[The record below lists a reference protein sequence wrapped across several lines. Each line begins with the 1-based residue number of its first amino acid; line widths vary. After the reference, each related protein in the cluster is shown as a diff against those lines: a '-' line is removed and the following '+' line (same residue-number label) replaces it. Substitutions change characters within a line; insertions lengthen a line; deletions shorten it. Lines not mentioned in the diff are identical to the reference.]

1 MQLSETTS
9 SAMADSH
16 RKIRCSIEK
25 SLEEAGRLVHTK
37 PTEKALRLAGVKL
50 ARFVPRLFRIDYLEE
65 ILANRL
71 NLHIDES
78 GNQDLSEGRYIVAVV
93 LHDHSSDIATPIN
106 RYEERLAAA
115 DLPDVPFHGKDLLHG
130 NERYS
135 IVTPGDRKR
144 LLAQFA
150 RFVRELPISFFTLQY
165 DTSNV
170 HNRNELEAR
179 IRRDLASLVFARLA
193 FFQEFEMIAVYYDNG
208 QSAVSIALHDAL
220 DYVLAK
226 NVADYRDADPNARR
240 LLQVAD
246 YICTIA
252 RASDAYDAGKPTKT
266 HERFFGNRRSF
277 KQSFEKQL
285 DRKKFL

>member
-1 MQLSETTS
+1 M
-9 SAMADSH
+9 
-16 RKIRCSIEK
+16 
-25 SLEEAGRLVHTK
+25 
-37 PTEKALRLAGVKL
+37 
-50 ARFVPRLFRIDYLEE
+50 
-65 ILANRL
+65 ANRL
-71 NLHIDES
+71 NLHVDES

-106 RYEERLAAA
+106 RYEERLA
-115 DLPDVPFHGKDLLHG
+115 
-130 NERYS
+130 
-135 IVTPGDRKR
+135 
-144 LLAQFA
+144 
-150 RFVRELPISFFTLQY
+150 
-165 DTSNV
+165 
-170 HNRNELEAR
+170 
-179 IRRDLASLVFARLA
+179 
-193 FFQEFEMIAVYYDNG
+193 FFQEFETIAVYYDNG
-208 QSAVSIALHDAL
+208 QSAVNIALHDAL

>member
-1 MQLSETTS
+1 M
-9 SAMADSH
+9 
-16 RKIRCSIEK
+16 
-25 SLEEAGRLVHTK
+25 
-37 PTEKALRLAGVKL
+37 
-50 ARFVPRLFRIDYLEE
+50 
-65 ILANRL
+65 
-71 NLHIDES
+71 
-78 GNQDLSEGRYIVAVV
+78 
-93 LHDHSSDIATPIN
+93 
-106 RYEERLAAA
+106 
-115 DLPDVPFHGKDLLHG
+115 HG

-193 FFQEFEMIAVYYDNG
+193 FFQKFEMIAVYYDNG

-252 RASDAYDAGKPTKT
+252 RASDAYDAGKSTKT